1 MAKTH
6 RSKKVEEDP
15 QEGGEGKNSRSFW
28 KGSITFGLVNIPVTL
43 YSAESKQK
51 LSFRL
56 LDKRD
61 FSPVRYQRVNEK
73 SGKQVPWDD
82 IVKGYE
88 YEKDEYVVL
97 GDADFERANVEATH
111 TIEIVE
117 FVDAAAISPIFFDK
131 PYYIAPSKNGEK
143 GYALLREVMRRT
155 GKAGIA
161 RMVLRSR
168 EYLCAV
174 IPHGQVLVVNL
185 LRFSYEI
192 RSAAKISVPGKDLKH
207 LKISEKEIDMA
218 RQLVESMEERWDP
231 EEFHEQYRDD
241 LMKIIEEKIK
251 SGKTKTIEEGKR
263 PQAPRASKVV
273 DITEL
278 LRRSVEE
285 AQRQPSRRKAG

>member
-6 RSKKVEEDP
+6 RSKKVEEDTE
-15 QEGGEGKNSRSFW
+15 EGGEGKNPRSFW
-28 KGSITFGLVNIPVTL
+28 NGSITFGLVNIPVTL

-117 FVDAAAISPIFFDK
+117 FVDAAEISPIFFDK